1 MALEWHRYGRITGM
15 LDTKQIYFIECVK
28 CAYSY
33 FQFYGS
39 YFCTFFC
46 FYWVVIFAIP
56 CAVKSL
62 YECTCTLHSRNWQ
75 INVCKTLIVPNAIAM
90 NYIIIFEYS
99 YCIQNAF
106 TPWEWD
112 YNLHT
117 HTIFSAIQSPNSTAI
132 SNINQFV
139 LCTHK

>member
-1 MALEWHRYGRITGM
+1 MHTLTFNSMALIFV
-15 LDTKQIYFIECVK
+15 L
-28 CAYSY
+28 
-33 FQFYGS
+33 
-39 YFCTFFC
+39 FFVSTE
-46 FYWVVIFAIP
+46 FVIFAIP

-75 INVCKTLIVPNAIAM
+75 MNVCKTLIVPNAIAM